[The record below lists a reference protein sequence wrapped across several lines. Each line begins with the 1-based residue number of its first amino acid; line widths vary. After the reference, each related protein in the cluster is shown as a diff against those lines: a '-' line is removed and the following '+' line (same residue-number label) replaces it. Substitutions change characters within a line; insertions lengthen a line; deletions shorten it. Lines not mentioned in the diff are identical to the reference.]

1 MNEKNKT
8 KLNLSSEYSEMIAA
22 ALLSILES
30 SPRRTAFVLQKL
42 NGQQLTNNLRKFV
55 WSDILVR
62 HEKKKLDAGGQVGH

>member
-42 NGQQLTNNLRKFV
+42 NGQQLTNNLRKFI